1 LEVIEI
7 AGFGIRQQYH
17 CCRKLTIFFTGLSS
31 THVVATFAVAS
42 GLPIVIIVALSFFNL

>member
-1 LEVIEI
+1 MEF
-7 AGFGIRQQYH
+7 ANSIRMASAQ
-17 CCRKLTIFFTGLSS
+17 FFQGRRHSAERTRLSS